1 MAKITVVTRVYNDG
15 QYLPELMDC
24 LADQTTEDFDWLIVD
39 DNSDDQFTLQLL
51 AQIVENVP
59 DVTLLKQDPA
69 KKGVGYANRLA
80 LENAT
85 GDYIVTLGSADK
97 ITPTYLE
104 QAAQILDEQPTVGVI
119 YGSATLF
126 GTASVLREKYKQ
138 LEIPPEIP
146 DEQVVE
152 VDWNRA
158 AYQFPAILGEN
169 TIFRSAM
176 FRRADYLA
184 TPGYSEE
191 LATLHE
197 FDLWISLTELALQR
211 GSEPNQFFYRL
222 PDVVYSQRVRTD
234 SASAEQYIS
243 SYGQVYRQHK
253 QLFNAN
259 IGVIFDK
266 IAMLAGM
273 K

>member
-24 LADQTTEDFDWLIVD
+24 LADQTTEDFEWLIID
-39 DNSDDQFTLQLL
+39 DNSSDQFTLQLL

-69 KKGVGYANRLA
+69 KSGVGYANRLA

-85 GDYIVTLGSADK
+85 GEYIVTLASADK

-104 QAAQILDEQPTVGVI
+104 QAAQILDENSAVGVV
-119 YGSATLF
+119 YGLATLF
-126 GTASVLREKYKQ
+126 GTAGALREKYKQ
-138 LEIPPEIP
+138 LEIPAELP

-152 VDWNRA
+152 IDWNRPE
-158 AYQFPAILGEN
+158 YQFPAILSEN
-169 TIFRSAM
+169 TVFKSAM

-184 TPGYSEE
+184 TAGYSGE

-211 GSEPNQFFYRL
+211 GSQPNQFFYRL
-222 PDVVYSQRVRTD
+222 PDVVYSQRVRSGSD
-234 SASAEQYIS
+234 SAEQYIS
-243 SYGQVYRQHK
+243 SYGQIYRQHK

-259 IGVIFDK
+259 IGAIFNK
-266 IAMLAGM
+266 IALLAGM